1 MSCKYAMNLNDGRI
15 VFNSDA
21 VTTNVNYVELDD
33 EIHDAIKCGK
43 LTWQTVANAVRAK
56 RNNDPSFDWEQFDI
70 LRDRLNVRKAK
81 FDLKGSE
88 TSRDVTGVGTEER
101 RGVNPSVSF
110 VELNRVDKGGASSED
125 NTNVGGFSHP
135 AANPFDAAPAAP
147 VHAKPP
153 KMKVN
158 V

>member
-1 MSCKYAMNLNDGRI
+1 MGKYSMNINDGRW
-15 VFNSDA
+15 VFTSPA
-21 VTTNVNYVELDD
+21 TATNINYVDLDD
-33 EIHDAIKCGK
+33 EIHDAVKGGK
-43 LTWQTVANAVRAK
+43 LPWQAVANAVRAK
-56 RNNDPSFDWEQFDI
+56 RNNDPSFDWAQYDI

-88 TSRDVTGVGTEER
+88 TSRDVTGVGTEEQ

-125 NTNVGGFSHP
+125 NTNVGGLSHP
-135 AANPFDAAPAAP
+135 ANPVDAAPAAP
-147 VHAKPP
+147 AHTRPP

>member
-21 VTTNVNYVELDD
+21 VTTNVNYVGLDD
-33 EIHDAIKCGK
+33 EIHDAIKSGK
-43 LTWQTVANAVRAK
+43 LTWQVVANAVRAK

-81 FDLKGSE
+81 FDLKGGE

-110 VELNRVDKGGASSED
+110 VELNRADKGGASTED
-125 NTNVGGFSHP
+125 NTNVGWVSHP
-135 AANPFDAAPAAP
+135 AR
-147 VHAKPP
+147 PP
-153 KMKVN
+153 KAKAGV
-158 V
+158 

>member
-1 MSCKYAMNLNDGRI
+1 MSSKYAMNLNDGRI

-21 VTTNVNYVELDD
+21 VTTNINYVELDD
-33 EIHDAIKCGK
+33 EIHAALKGGK
-43 LTWQTVANAVRAK
+43 LTWQVVANAVRAK

-81 FDLKGSE
+81 FDLKDNSGK
-88 TSRDVTGVGTEER
+88 DVTGVGTEER
-101 RGVNPSVSF
+101 KGVNPSVSF

-125 NTNVGGFSHP
+125 NMNVGGLSHP
-135 AANPFDAAPAAP
+135 ANPFDAVPAAP
-147 VHAKPP
+147 AHARPP

>member
-1 MSCKYAMNLNDGRI
+1 MGTYSMNINDGRW
-15 VFNSDA
+15 VFTSA
-21 VTTNVNYVELDD
+21 ATATNINYVDLDD
-33 EIHDAIKCGK
+33 EIHDAVKSGK

-56 RNNDPSFDWEQFDI
+56 RNNDPSFDWAQFDI

-88 TSRDVTGVGTEER
+88 TSRDVTGVGTEEQR
-101 RGVNPSVSF
+101 CVNPSVSF

-125 NTNVGGFSHP
+125 NTNVGGLSHP

-147 VHAKPP
+147 AHTRPP

>member
-1 MSCKYAMNLNDGRI
+1 MNINDGRW
-15 VFNSDA
+15 VFTSA
-21 VTTNVNYVELDD
+21 ATATNINYVDLDD
-33 EIHDAIKCGK
+33 EIHDAVKSGK

-56 RNNDPSFDWEQFDI
+56 RNNDPSFDWAQYDI

-88 TSRDVTGVGTEER
+88 TSRDVTGVGSTEQ

-110 VELNRVDKGGASSED
+110 VELNLVDKVGASSED
-125 NTNVGGFSHP
+125 NTNVGGLSHP
-135 AANPFDAAPAAP
+135 ANPFDAAPPAP
-147 VHAKPP
+147 ANVKPP

>member
-1 MSCKYAMNLNDGRI
+1 MGTYSMNINDGRW
-15 VFNSDA
+15 VFTSA
-21 VTTNVNYVELDD
+21 ATATNINYVDLDN
-33 EIHDAIKCGK
+33 EIHDAVKGGK

-56 RNNDPSFDWEQFDI
+56 RNNDPSFDWAQFDI

-88 TSRDVTGVGTEER
+88 TSRDVTGVGTEEQR
-101 RGVNPSVSF
+101 CVNPSVSF

-125 NTNVGGFSHP
+125 NTNVGGLSHP
-135 AANPFDAAPAAP
+135 ANPFDAAPASPA
-147 VHAKPP
+147 HTRPP

>member
-1 MSCKYAMNLNDGRI
+1 MGTYSMNLNDGRW
-15 VFNSDA
+15 VFTSPA
-21 VTTNVNYVELDD
+21 TATNINYVDLDD
-33 EIHDAIKCGK
+33 EIHYAVKSGK
-43 LTWQTVANAVRAK
+43 LPWQTVANAVRAK
-56 RNNDPSFDWEQFDI
+56 RNNDPSFDWAQYDI

-88 TSRDVTGVGTEER
+88 TSRDVTGVGSAEQK
-101 RGVNPSVSF
+101 GVNPSVSF
-110 VELNRVDKGGASSED
+110 VELNRVDKGGASSKD
-125 NTNVGGFSHP
+125 NTNVGGLSHP

-147 VHAKPP
+147 AHTRPP

>member
-1 MSCKYAMNLNDGRI
+1 MGRYAMNLNDGRR
-15 VFNSDA
+15 VFNSSA
-21 VTTNVNYVELDD
+21 VATNPNYAEIDDDINAAIENKSLD
-33 EIHDAIKCGK
+33 
-43 LTWQTVANAVRAK
+43 WRVVANAIKAK
-56 RNNDPSFDWEQFDI
+56 RNNDPNFDWTQFDF

-81 FDLKGSE
+81 FDLKGGE

-101 RGVNPSVSF
+101 RGINPSVSF

-125 NTNVGGFSHP
+125 NTNVGGLSHP
-135 AANPFDAAPAAP
+135 ENPFDAAPAAP
-147 VHAKPP
+147 AHTRPP

>member
-1 MSCKYAMNLNDGRI
+1 MGKYSMNINDGWW
-15 VFNSDA
+15 VFTSPA
-21 VTTNVNYVELDD
+21 TATNINYVDLDD
-33 EIHDAIKCGK
+33 EIHDAVKGGK

-56 RNNDPSFDWEQFDI
+56 RNNDPSFDWAQYDI

-101 RGVNPSVSF
+101 RGINPSVSF

-125 NTNVGGFSHP
+125 NTNVGGLSHP
-135 AANPFDAAPAAP
+135 ANPFDAAPAALAN
-147 VHAKPP
+147 AKPQ
-153 KMKVN
+153 KTKVN